1 MWTFRPVEPKEKTRR
16 RATLASCCAAHSLQ
30 DGLTDLLYVL
40 LPVLAQSFGLT
51 YAQVGII
58 RAANRAAMTAFELPS
73 GMLSERI
80 GERLPI
86 AFGLL
91 AAGAGYIALAWTD
104 GFTAVVVVLLFA
116 GIGGGFQHT
125 LCSTLVSTVFG
136 NQGRRAALGTYN
148 SFGDV
153 GKLTFAGLFTLSIGA
168 GVAWQDMT
176 LAFGAATMAAGLV
189 TFTVLGRVGAG
200 MAPKPTEGTGGQGLL
215 GGWGIRDRGAFAALC
230 AIVLLDTVV
239 QGGFLTFVA
248 FLMIEKEVPTA
259 LGAFA
264 VVLTLAGGAF
274 GKFGCGFL
282 AEKLGAVRS
291 LVLVEIFTALGIVA
305 VLLLPTLPAYFLLP
319 VLGMVLQGSS
329 SVTYG
334 AVGDMIEPQRQA
346 RGFAVIYSIATAAMI
361 LGPMVF
367 GFVGDT
373 YGLTTAMLAMA
384 ATILLPL
391 PLCLIM
397 RRAIAAHYA

>member
-1 MWTFRPVEPKEKTRR
+1 MTFGASSRVWTFRPMENKEKTRR

-51 YAQVGII
+51 YAQVG
-58 RAANRAAMTAFELPS
+58 
-73 GMLSERI
+73 
-80 GERLPI
+80 
-86 AFGLL
+86 
-91 AAGAGYIALAWTD
+91 
-104 GFTAVVVVLLFA
+104 
-116 GIGGGFQHT
+116 
-125 LCSTLVSTVFG
+125 

-153 GKLTFAGLFTLSIGA
+153 GKLTFAGLFTVSIGA

-176 LAFGAATMAAGLV
+176 LAFGAAAMAAGLV
-189 TFTVLGRVGAG
+189 IFAVLGRAGAG
-200 MAPKPTEGTGGQGLL
+200 MGPKPTEGTGGQGLL
-215 GGWGIRDRGAFAALC
+215 GGWGIRDKGAFAALC

-291 LVLVEIFTALGIVA
+291 LVLVEIMTALGIVA

-334 AVGDMIEPQRQA
+334 AVGDLIEPERQA
-346 RGFAVIYSIATAAMI
+346 RGFAVIYSIATASMI
-361 LGPMVF
+361 LGPMAF

>member
-1 MWTFRPVEPKEKTRR
+1 M
-16 RATLASCCAAHSLQ
+16 
-30 DGLTDLLYVL
+30 
-40 LPVLAQSFGLT
+40 
-51 YAQVGII
+51 
-58 RAANRAAMTAFELPS
+58 
-73 GMLSERI
+73 
-80 GERLPI
+80 
-86 AFGLL
+86 
-91 AAGAGYIALAWTD
+91 
-104 GFTAVVVVLLFA
+104 
-116 GIGGGFQHT
+116 
-125 LCSTLVSTVFG
+125 
-136 NQGRRAALGTYN
+136 
-148 SFGDV
+148 
-153 GKLTFAGLFTLSIGA
+153 
-168 GVAWQDMT
+168 
-176 LAFGAATMAAGLV
+176 
-189 TFTVLGRVGAG
+189 
-200 MAPKPTEGTGGQGLL
+200 
-215 GGWGIRDRGAFAALC
+215 
-230 AIVLLDTVV
+230 V

-346 RGFAVIYSIATAAMI
+346 RGFAVIYSIATASMI
-361 LGPMVF
+361 LGPMAF
-367 GFVGDT
+367 GVVGDT

-391 PLCLIM
+391 PLCLVM